1 MRKRSIILLLTGAL
15 LAVSVVAQDKKTD
28 NGQKAK
34 DRGYW
39 SLTVRKTMV
48 VGERSKGDETGIIG
62 AREGLAEFRL
72 LHHISSVFKPDG
84 TFSVD
89 EGGGKTTIQMG
100 GEHTKEVH
108 NVHRLS
114 VSWSKPPQY
123 VKIGEEGKIVLDV
136 SAKFDGVPYKPEL
149 LSKDL
154 TNGQPKTA
162 ISSMTGVRESYSI
175 GMEVGVMPEAT
186 VGKTTFGFTM
196 MEQVLNMS
204 NDEDDIEKYT
214 VRLAENE
221 GDADAVQ
228 EALEEQL
235 SGAKKPV
242 DWHCSLRDVA
252 SGKLYNDEE
261 WEQNLALGKESYM
274 MLVVRTTFE
283 TWRVMGLS
291 KTDQH
296 AYTIVQ
302 YYLYKNYAE
311 GGDVDI
317 TTRADD
323 EDEWAKDSTD
333 TEGGGDN
340 DNNGENEG
348 TLLPPWVIPV
358 AVTTTAVV
366 IYKVLKKRR
375 EEDEEEEGEGDTDTN
390 KDSREDKTD
399 PVNPEDDSQRD
410 EEEVVPVKTDD
421 SEDEEDKEPSTFK
434 MILYKEFG
442 STLMLGDVPKI
453 VGARIEEITAKG
465 EKIQRPDL
473 TAQIEIAQGS
483 NITIVE
489 TFLTTKYQAARIRVD
504 QLPEEEP
511 YEGDIWFIFR
521 APGGALRNRLVF
533 NIEDGRIEFFQPNL
547 ILPTGYDEVGELPF
561 KIWGGGENPDVKVTV
576 NTKEYTV
583 KRRKGDENNEKEK
596 GLWYAI
602 ITENHDKVPPK
613 EKRKAGDYAM
623 SQLKVEVTD
632 KNKHVIEGTLPIMRY
647 NMGLVFQC
655 DNFVG
660 CYAEPYD
667 ADKHPFKLTYK
678 GQDVCPHMNEATYF
692 IMTWDKKDHQLRRV
706 VPANKDSLFY
716 AKPLPEADDVKDN
729 ATDYLSKGT
738 RGKTDQ
744 QIIDDIR
751 PQFFIKEILED
762 GSSICNVYGYGM
774 LDAPARRKVRLHIE
788 CVYEKVKYEAEQD
801 VWLTSQPIRRFQTE
815 AEEREA
821 LKLDDKITDNL
832 NHICEF
838 ILGHDLLERIGPVY
852 RLARIQLDGYD
863 PRFGYDSEM
872 VELLRDTFLRYVRGE
887 TLGANANPE
896 GVQYLG
902 VAAEI
907 LVALAKTNRQVE
919 SWMADHGG
927 VWTRIGIGI
936 ATLGWS
942 EHCVLYLRVAD
953 KMVEEINNPKP
964 PTGPLANLRVGIFA
978 PGEFLSTFAT
988 GFLEVGQYALTE
1000 NLWQKTGEL
1009 GGEFLATYRPDLAQ
1023 GLANIS
1029 EMTIGQVQKK
1039 LGIFGKDVRVIAKD
1053 LKNFATDK
1061 FGKQMKAQ
1069 LDAVKKINANADKD
1083 AIKAISEFRKTSQW
1097 TEEEILEDAIFRAA
1111 AKDALR
1117 DIKEM
1122 ERACIDL
1129 VRYRTPE
1136 AKAAFREWCYKMQSN
1151 KTAQKYLSMYK
1162 SDWANN
1168 VRSEY
1173 YRLLQE
1179 DYRIIDKEALSAAC
1193 KRLREQGINVNED
1206 DLFVFCATN
1215 SNSEALYWGDA
1226 LTRDRDLSMMYNPKP
1241 TKANPHPLP
1250 QEVPQNIAEECYGE
1264 AYQKRTGMTMKEGD
1278 QAVVQKG
1285 SKEMIG
1291 CGKKDLDAAFKKEH
1305 FNEKFIDLD
1314 GVATAYEHKPA
1325 EWIIEEGARL
1335 RSLGDEAGALAKE
1348 EEGVRQA
1355 LKLYFNSLEKRATY
1369 RGTVSRITP
1378 KEAELFHVMKWLE
1391 VKQQGTYSISMTDF
1405 KKILKTRYNM
1415 EITDV
1420 PKLMKDLVY
1429 RLEA

>member
-1 MRKRSIILLLTGAL
+1 MTKRSIILILTGAL
-15 LAVSVVAQDKKTD
+15 LAVSVVAQDKKRN
-28 NGQKAK
+28 NGQEAK

-39 SLTVRKTMV
+39 SLTFRKTMM
-48 VGERSKGDETGIIG
+48 VGERSKGDDTGILG
-62 AREGLAEFRL
+62 GKDGLAEFRV
-72 LHHISSVFKPDG
+72 LHYIPSVFKPDG

-89 EGGGKTTIQMG
+89 DKEDKTIIQMG
-100 GEHTKEVH
+100 GEHTKEVR

-114 VSWSKPPQY
+114 VFWSKPPQY
-123 VKIGEEGKIVLDV
+123 VKIGEEDKITMDV
-136 SAKFDGVPYKPEL
+136 SAKLNGEPYSLEL
-149 LSKDL
+149 LGKDL
-154 TNGQPKTA
+154 NDGKPKTA
-162 ISSMTGVRESYSI
+162 LSSVTGVRESYSI
-175 GMEVGVMPEAT
+175 GMEVGVMPEVT
-186 VGKTTFGFTM
+186 VGKTTFGFTLI
-196 MEQVLNMS
+196 QPVLSMS
-204 NDEDDIEKYT
+204 ENEDDIEKYT
-214 VRLAENE
+214 ARVIENAGDDAE
-221 GDADAVQ
+221 AVQ
-228 EALEEQL
+228 EALEEEFR
-235 SGAKKPV
+235 GAKMPA
-242 DWHCSLRDVA
+242 DWHCSVRDVA
-252 SGKLYNDEE
+252 SGKLYNDEP
-261 WEQNLALGKESYM
+261 WKQNIELGKESYM
-274 MLVVRTTFE
+274 MVVVKTTFE
-283 TWRVMGLS
+283 KWWVMGLS
-291 KTDQH
+291 KMNPTS
-296 AYTIVQ
+296 YSIIQ

-323 EDEWAKDSTD
+323 EDEWTKDSTD

-340 DNNGENEG
+340 DNSGENEG

-366 IYKVLKKRR
+366 AYKVLKNRR
-375 EEDEEEEGEGDTDTN
+375 KEDEEENGDEGDSDKN

-399 PVNPEDDSQRD
+399 PANPEDSQED
-410 EEEVVPVKTDD
+410 EEVVAKPDD
-421 SEDEEDKEPSTFK
+421 SEDEKPKEPSTFK

-442 STLMLGDVPKI
+442 SSLMLGDVPKI

-465 EKIQRPDL
+465 EKIHRPDL
-473 TAQIEIAQGS
+473 TSQIQIAQGS

-489 TFLTTKYQAARIRVD
+489 TFMTAKYKAASIRVD
-504 QLPEEEP
+504 KLPEEEP

-533 NIEDGRIEFFQPNL
+533 NIEDGHIEFFQPYL

-561 KIWGGGENPDVKVTV
+561 KIWGGGENPEVKVTID
-576 NTKEYTV
+576 TKEYTV

-602 ITENHDKVPPK
+602 ITENHDKIPPK
-613 EKRKAGDYAM
+613 EKRKAGDYTM

-632 KNKHVIEGTLPIMRY
+632 ANKHVIEGTLSVMRY

-667 ADKHPFKLTYK
+667 ADKHPFKLTYN
-678 GQDVCPHMNEATYF
+678 GQKVCPRMNEATYF
-692 IMTWDKKDHQLRRV
+692 VLTWDKKDHQLRRV
-706 VPANKDSLFY
+706 VPADNNAIFTV
-716 AKPLPEADDVKDN
+716 KPLPEADDVKDN
-729 ATDYLSKGT
+729 ATDYLSKQT
-738 RGKTDQ
+738 RGMTDQ
-744 QIIDDIR
+744 EVIDSLGL
-751 PQFFIKEILED
+751 QFYIKEILED
-762 GSSICNVYGYGM
+762 GSSICYVYAHGM

-788 CVYEKVKYEAEQD
+788 CVYEKEKYEAEQD
-801 VWLTSQPIRRFQTE
+801 VWLTSQPIRKFQNQQEELE
-815 AEEREA
+815 ASR
-821 LKLDDKITDNL
+821 LDDRITDNL
-832 NHICEF
+832 AHICKF
-838 ILGHDLLERIGPVY
+838 IIDHDLLDRIGPVY
-852 RLARIQLDGYD
+852 RLAQIQMDGYD
-863 PRFGYDSEM
+863 PRFGYDPEM
-872 VELLRDTFLRYVRGE
+872 IELLRNTFLRYVRGE

-907 LVALAKTNRQVE
+907 LLALAKTNRQVE

-942 EHCVLYLRVAD
+942 EHCTLYLRVAD
-953 KMVEEINNPKP
+953 KMVEEINNPKI
-964 PTGPLANLRVGIFA
+964 PTGPLAELRMEIFP
-978 PGEFLSTFAT
+978 PGGFLSTFAT
-988 GFLEVGQYALTE
+988 GVLEVGQYALTE

-1009 GGEFLATYRPDLAQ
+1009 GGEFLATYRPDLAA
-1023 GLANIS
+1023 GIANFS

-1061 FGKQMKAQ
+1061 FGKQMKTQ
-1069 LDAVKKINANADKD
+1069 LNAVKKLNANADSNAK
-1083 AIKAISEFRKTSQW
+1083 KAISEFRQTAKW
-1097 TEEEILEDAIFRAA
+1097 TEEEILEDTIFREAA
-1111 AKDALR
+1111 QKALK

-1122 ERACIDL
+1122 EHACLDYI
-1129 VRYRTPE
+1129 RYRTPE
-1136 AKAAFREWCYKMQSN
+1136 TKEVFREFCYKMQSN
-1151 KTAQKYLSMYK
+1151 KTAQKYLSIYK

-1168 VRSEY
+1168 IRSEY

-1179 DYRIIDKEALSAAC
+1179 DYRIIDKEALSNAC
-1193 KRLREQGINVNED
+1193 KRLREKGINVNED
-1206 DLFVFCATN
+1206 DLYVFCATN

-1226 LTRDRDLSMMYNPKP
+1226 LTRDRDLSMMYKPKP

-1291 CGKKDLDAAFKKEH
+1291 AGEKYLNAAFKKEH

-1325 EWIIEEGARL
+1325 EWIQEGARL
-1335 RSLGDEAGALAKE
+1335 RELGDEAGALAKE
-1348 EEGVRQA
+1348 EEGLRQA

-1369 RGTVSRITP
+1369 RGTISRIKP
-1378 KEAELFHVMKWLE
+1378 QEVELFHVMKWLE
-1391 VKQQGTYSISMTDF
+1391 VKKQGSYSISMTDF
-1405 KKILKTRYNM
+1405 KKIIKTRYNM

-1420 PKLMKDLVY
+1420 PTLMKDLVY

>member
-1 MRKRSIILLLTGAL
+1 M
-15 LAVSVVAQDKKTD
+15 
-28 NGQKAK
+28 
-34 DRGYW
+34 
-39 SLTVRKTMV
+39 M
-48 VGERSKGDETGIIG
+48 VGERSKGDDTGILG
-62 AREGLAEFRL
+62 GKDGLAEFRV

-89 EGGGKTTIQMG
+89 DKEDKTIIQMG

-114 VSWSKPPQY
+114 VFWSKPPQY
-123 VKIGEEGKIVLDV
+123 VKIGEEDKITMDV
-136 SAKFDGVPYKPEL
+136 SAKLNGEPYSLEL
-149 LSKDL
+149 LGKDL
-154 TNGQPKTA
+154 NDGKPKTA
-162 ISSMTGVRESYSI
+162 LSSVTGMRESYTI
-175 GMEVGVMPEAT
+175 GMEVSVIPEAT
-186 VGKTTFGFTM
+186 VGKTTFGFTLI
-196 MEQVLNMS
+196 QQLLSMS
-204 NDEDDIEKYT
+204 ENEDDIEKYT
-214 VRLAENE
+214 VRVIENA
-221 GDADAVQ
+221 GDDVEAVQ
-228 EALEEQL
+228 EALEEEFR
-235 SGAKKPV
+235 GAKMPAV
-242 DWHCSLRDVA
+242 WHCSLRDVA
-252 SGKLYNDEE
+252 SGKLYNDEP
-261 WEQNLALGKESYM
+261 WEQNIELGKESYM
-274 MLVVRTTFE
+274 MVVVKTTFE
-283 TWRVMGLS
+283 KWWVMGLS
-291 KTDQH
+291 KMNPTS
-296 AYTIVQ
+296 YSIIQ

-323 EDEWAKDSTD
+323 EDEWTKDSTD
-333 TEGGGDN
+333 SEGGGDN
-340 DNNGENEG
+340 DNSGENEG

-366 IYKVLKKRR
+366 AYKVLKNRR
-375 EEDEEEEGEGDTDTN
+375 KEDEEENSDEGDSDKN

-399 PVNPEDDSQRD
+399 PVNPEDSQED
-410 EEEVVPVKTDD
+410 EEVVAKPDD
-421 SEDEEDKEPSTFK
+421 SEDEKPKEPSTFK

-442 STLMLGDVPKI
+442 SSLMLGDVPKI

-473 TAQIEIAQGS
+473 TSQIQIGQGS

-489 TFLTTKYQAARIRVD
+489 TFMTAKYKAASIRVD
-504 QLPEEEP
+504 KLPEEEP

-533 NIEDGRIEFFQPNL
+533 NIEDGHIEFFQPYL

-561 KIWGGGENPDVKVTV
+561 KIWGGGENPEVKVTID
-576 NTKEYTV
+576 TKEYTV

-602 ITENHDKVPPK
+602 ITENHDKIPPK
-613 EKRKAGDYAM
+613 EKRKAGDYTM

-632 KNKHVIEGTLPIMRY
+632 ANKHVIEGTLSVMRY

-667 ADKHPFKLTYK
+667 ADKHPFKLTYN
-678 GQDVCPHMNEATYF
+678 GQKVCPRMNEATYF
-692 IMTWDKKDHQLRRV
+692 VLTWDKKDHQLRRV
-706 VPANKDSLFY
+706 VPADNNAIFTV
-716 AKPLPEADDVKDN
+716 KPLPEADDVKDN
-729 ATDYLSKGT
+729 ATDYLSKQT
-738 RGKTDQ
+738 RGMTDQ
-744 QIIDDIR
+744 EVIDSLGL
-751 PQFFIKEILED
+751 QFYIKEILED
-762 GSSICNVYGYGM
+762 GSSICYVYAHGM

-788 CVYEKVKYEAEQD
+788 CVYEKEKYEAEQD
-801 VWLTSQPIRRFQTE
+801 VWLTSQPIRKFQNQQEELE
-815 AEEREA
+815 ASR
-821 LKLDDKITDNL
+821 LDDRITDNL
-832 NHICEF
+832 AHICKF
-838 ILGHDLLERIGPVY
+838 IIDHDLLDRIGPVY
-852 RLARIQLDGYD
+852 RLAQIQMDGYD
-863 PRFGYDSEM
+863 PRFGYDPEM
-872 VELLRDTFLRYVRGE
+872 IELLRNTFLRYVRGE

-907 LVALAKTNRQVE
+907 LLALAKTNRQVE

-942 EHCVLYLRVAD
+942 EHCTLYLRVAD
-953 KMVEEINNPKP
+953 KMVEEINNPKI
-964 PTGPLANLRVGIFA
+964 PTGP
-978 PGEFLSTFAT
+978 
-988 GFLEVGQYALTE
+988 LEVGQYALTE

-1009 GGEFLATYRPDLAQ
+1009 GGEFLATYRPDLAA
-1023 GLANIS
+1023 GIANFS

-1061 FGKQMKAQ
+1061 FGKQMKTQ
-1069 LDAVKKINANADKD
+1069 LNAVKKLNANADSNAK
-1083 AIKAISEFRKTSQW
+1083 KAISEFRQTAKW

-1226 LTRDRDLSMMYNPKP
+1226 LTRDRDLSMMYKPKP

-1291 CGKKDLDAAFKKEH
+1291 AGEKDLNAAFKKEH

-1325 EWIIEEGARL
+1325 EWIQEGARL
-1335 RSLGDEAGALAKE
+1335 RALGDEAGALAKE
-1348 EEGVRQA
+1348 EEGLRQA

-1369 RGTVSRITP
+1369 RGTISRIKP
-1378 KEAELFHVMKWLE
+1378 QEAELFHVMKWLE
-1391 VKQQGTYSISMTDF
+1391 VKKQGSYSISMTDF
-1405 KKILKTRYNM
+1405 KKIIKTRYNM

-1420 PKLMKDLVY
+1420 PTLMKDLVY

>member
-1 MRKRSIILLLTGAL
+1 MTKRSIILILTGAL

-39 SLTVRKTMV
+39 SLTFKKTML
-48 VGERSKGDETGIIG
+48 VGERSKGDETGILG
-62 AREGLAEFRL
+62 GKDGLAEFRV
-72 LHHISSVFKPDG
+72 LHHINSVFNPDG
-84 TFSVD
+84 TFSV
-89 EGGGKTTIQMG
+89 EQEEGKTVIQMG
-100 GEHTKEVH
+100 GDHTKEVH

-123 VKIGEEGKIVLDV
+123 VKIGEEDKITMDV
-136 SAKFDGVPYKPEL
+136 SAKLNGEPYSLEL
-149 LSKDL
+149 LGKDL
-154 TNGQPKTA
+154 NDGKPKTA
-162 ISSMTGVRESYSI
+162 LSSVTGMRESYTI
-175 GMEVGVMPEAT
+175 GMEVSVIPEAT
-186 VGKTTFGFTM
+186 VGKTTFGFTLI
-196 MEQVLNMS
+196 QQLLSMS
-204 NDEDDIEKYT
+204 ENEDDIEKYT
-214 VRLAENE
+214 VRVIENA
-221 GDADAVQ
+221 GDDVEAVQ
-228 EALEEQL
+228 EALEKEFH
-235 SGAKKPV
+235 GAKMPAV
-242 DWHCSLRDVA
+242 WHCSLRDVA
-252 SGKLYNDEE
+252 SGKLYNDEP
-261 WEQNLALGKESYM
+261 WEQNIELGKESYM
-274 MLVVRTTFE
+274 MVVVKTTFE
-283 TWRVMGLS
+283 KWWVMGLS
-291 KTDQH
+291 KMNPTS
-296 AYTIVQ
+296 YSIIQ

-323 EDEWAKDSTD
+323 EDEWTKDSTD
-333 TEGGGDN
+333 SEGDGDN
-340 DNNGENEG
+340 DNRGENEG

-366 IYKVLKKRR
+366 AYKVVKNRR
-375 EEDEEEEGEGDTDTN
+375 KEDEEENGDEGDSDKN
-390 KDSREDKTD
+390 MDSQEDKTD
-399 PVNPEDDSQRD
+399 PANPEDSQED
-410 EEEVVPVKTDD
+410 EEVVAKPDD
-421 SEDEEDKEPSTFK
+421 GEDEKPKEPSTFK

-473 TAQIEIAQGS
+473 TAQIQIGQGC

-632 KNKHVIEGTLPIMRY
+632 KNKHVIEGTLSVMRY

-667 ADKHPFKLTYK
+667 ADKHPFKLTYN
-678 GQDVCPHMNEATYF
+678 GQKVCPRMNEATYF
-692 IMTWDKKDHQLRRV
+692 VLTWDKKDHQLRRV
-706 VPANKDSLFY
+706 VPADNNAIFTV
-716 AKPLPEADDVKDN
+716 KPLPEADDVKDN
-729 ATDYLSKGT
+729 ATDYLSKQT
-738 RGKTDQ
+738 RGMTDQ
-744 QIIDDIR
+744 EVIDSLGL
-751 PQFFIKEILED
+751 QFYIKEILED
-762 GSSICNVYGYGM
+762 GSSICYVYAHGM

-788 CVYEKVKYEAEQD
+788 CVYEKEKYEAEQD
-801 VWLTSQPIRRFQTE
+801 VWLTSQPIRKFQNQQEELE
-815 AEEREA
+815 ASR
-821 LKLDDKITDNL
+821 LDDRITDNL
-832 NHICEF
+832 AHICKF
-838 ILGHDLLERIGPVY
+838 IIDHDLLDRIGPVY
-852 RLARIQLDGYD
+852 RLAQIQMDGYD
-863 PRFGYDSEM
+863 PRFGYDPEM
-872 VELLRDTFLRYVRGE
+872 IELLRNTFLRYVRGE

-907 LVALAKTNRQVE
+907 LLALAKTNRQVE

-953 KMVEEINNPKP
+953 KMVEEINNPKK
-964 PTGPLANLRVGIFA
+964 PTGPLAKFRVGIFA
-978 PGEFLSTFAT
+978 PGTFISTFGT
-988 GFLEVGQYALTE
+988 GVFEVGQYALTE

-1009 GGEFLATYRPDLAQ
+1009 GGEFLATYRPDLAA
-1023 GLANIS
+1023 GIANFS

-1039 LGIFGKDVRVIAKD
+1039 LGIFGKDVRVLAKD

-1061 FGKQMKAQ
+1061 FGKQMQSQ
-1069 LDAVKKINANADKD
+1069 LNTVKKLNANGENGAK
-1083 AIKAISEFRKTSQW
+1083 KAISEFRQTAKW
-1097 TEEEILEDAIFRAA
+1097 TEEEILEDTIFREAA
-1111 AKDALR
+1111 QKALK

-1122 ERACIDL
+1122 EHACLDYI
-1129 VRYRTPE
+1129 RYRTPE
-1136 AKAAFREWCYKMQSN
+1136 TKEVFREFCYKMQSN
-1151 KTAQKYLSMYK
+1151 KTAQKYLSIYK

-1168 VRSEY
+1168 IRSEY

-1179 DYRIIDKEALSAAC
+1179 DYRIIDKEALSNAC
-1193 KRLREQGINVNED
+1193 KRLREKGINVNED
-1206 DLFVFCATN
+1206 DLYVFCATN
-1215 SNSEALYWGDA
+1215 SNNEALYWGDA
-1226 LTRDRDLSMMYNPKP
+1226 LTRDRDLSMMYKPKP

-1291 CGKKDLDAAFKKEH
+1291 AGEKDLNAAFKKEH

-1325 EWIIEEGARL
+1325 EWIQEGARL
-1335 RSLGDEAGALAKE
+1335 RALGDEAGALAKE
-1348 EEGVRQA
+1348 EEGLRQA

-1369 RGTVSRITP
+1369 RGTISRIKP
-1378 KEAELFHVMKWLE
+1378 QEAELFHVMKWLE
-1391 VKQQGTYSISMTDF
+1391 VKKQGSYSISITDF
-1405 KKILKTRYNM
+1405 KKIIKTRYNM

-1420 PKLMKDLVY
+1420 PTLMKDLVY

>member
-1 MRKRSIILLLTGAL
+1 MRKCSIILFLTGAL
-15 LAVSVVAQDKKTD
+15 LAASVFVQAQNRNTSQQ
-28 NGQKAK
+28 GK

-39 SLTVRKTMV
+39 SLTSRKTMM
-48 VGERSKGDETGIIG
+48 VGERSKGDDTGILG
-62 AREGLAEFRL
+62 GKDGLAEFRV

-89 EGGGKTTIQMG
+89 DKEDKTIIQMG

-114 VSWSKPPQY
+114 VFWSKPPQY
-123 VKIGEEGKIVLDV
+123 VKIGEEDKITMDV
-136 SAKFDGVPYKPEL
+136 SAKLNGEPYSLEL
-149 LSKDL
+149 LGKDL
-154 TNGQPKTA
+154 NDGKPKTA
-162 ISSMTGVRESYSI
+162 LSSVTGMRESYTI
-175 GMEVGVMPEAT
+175 GMEVSVIPEAT
-186 VGKTTFGFTM
+186 VGKTTFGFTLI
-196 MEQVLNMS
+196 QQLLSMS
-204 NDEDDIEKYT
+204 ENEDDIEKYT
-214 VRLAENE
+214 VRVIENA
-221 GDADAVQ
+221 GDDVEAVQ
-228 EALEEQL
+228 EALEEEFR
-235 SGAKKPV
+235 GAKMPAV
-242 DWHCSLRDVA
+242 WHCSLRDVA
-252 SGKLYNDEE
+252 SGKLYNDEP
-261 WEQNLALGKESYM
+261 WEQNIELGKESYM
-274 MLVVRTTFE
+274 MVVVKTTFE
-283 TWRVMGLS
+283 KWWVMGLS
-291 KTDQH
+291 KMNPTS
-296 AYTIVQ
+296 YSIIQ

-323 EDEWAKDSTD
+323 EDEWTKDSTD
-333 TEGGGDN
+333 SEGGGDN
-340 DNNGENEG
+340 DNSGENEG

-366 IYKVLKKRR
+366 AYKVLKNRR
-375 EEDEEEEGEGDTDTN
+375 KEDEEENSDEGDSDKN

-399 PVNPEDDSQRD
+399 PVNPEDSQED
-410 EEEVVPVKTDD
+410 EEVVAKPDD
-421 SEDEEDKEPSTFK
+421 SEDEKPKEPSTFK

-442 STLMLGDVPKI
+442 SSLMLGDVPKI

-473 TAQIEIAQGS
+473 TSQIQIGQGS

-489 TFLTTKYQAARIRVD
+489 TFMTAKYKAASIRVD
-504 QLPEEEP
+504 KLPEEEP

-533 NIEDGRIEFFQPNL
+533 NIEDGHIEFFQPYL

-561 KIWGGGENPDVKVTV
+561 KIWGGGENPEVKVTID
-576 NTKEYTV
+576 TKEYTV

-602 ITENHDKVPPK
+602 ITENHDKIPPK
-613 EKRKAGDYAM
+613 EKRKAGDYTM

-632 KNKHVIEGTLPIMRY
+632 ANKHVIEGTLSVMRY

-667 ADKHPFKLTYK
+667 ADKHPFKLTYN
-678 GQDVCPHMNEATYF
+678 GQKVCPRMNEATYF
-692 IMTWDKKDHQLRRV
+692 VLTWDKKDHQLRRV
-706 VPANKDSLFY
+706 VPADNNAIFTV
-716 AKPLPEADDVKDN
+716 KPLPEADDVKDN
-729 ATDYLSKGT
+729 ATDYLSKQT
-738 RGKTDQ
+738 RGMTDQ
-744 QIIDDIR
+744 EVIDSLGL
-751 PQFFIKEILED
+751 QFYIKEILED
-762 GSSICNVYGYGM
+762 GSSICYVYAHGM

-788 CVYEKVKYEAEQD
+788 CVYEKEKYEAEQD
-801 VWLTSQPIRRFQTE
+801 VWLTSQPIRKFQNQQEELE
-815 AEEREA
+815 ASR
-821 LKLDDKITDNL
+821 LDDRITDNL
-832 NHICEF
+832 AHICKF
-838 ILGHDLLERIGPVY
+838 IIDHDLLDRIGPVY
-852 RLARIQLDGYD
+852 RLAQIQMDGYD
-863 PRFGYDSEM
+863 PRFGYDPEM
-872 VELLRDTFLRYVRGE
+872 IELLRNTFLRYVRGE

-907 LVALAKTNRQVE
+907 LLALAKTNRQVE

-942 EHCVLYLRVAD
+942 EHCTLYLRVAD
-953 KMVEEINNPKP
+953 KMVEEINNPKI
-964 PTGPLANLRVGIFA
+964 PTGPLAELRMEIFP
-978 PGEFLSTFAT
+978 PGGFLSTFAT
-988 GFLEVGQYALTE
+988 GVLEVGQYALTE

-1009 GGEFLATYRPDLAQ
+1009 GGEFLATYRPDLAA
-1023 GLANIS
+1023 GIANFS

-1061 FGKQMKAQ
+1061 FGKQMKTQ
-1069 LDAVKKINANADKD
+1069 LNAVKKLNANADSNAK
-1083 AIKAISEFRKTSQW
+1083 KAISEFRQTAKW

-1226 LTRDRDLSMMYNPKP
+1226 LTRDRDLSMMYKPKP

-1291 CGKKDLDAAFKKEH
+1291 AGEKDLNAAFKKEH

-1325 EWIIEEGARL
+1325 EWIQEGARL
-1335 RSLGDEAGALAKE
+1335 RALGDEAGALAKE
-1348 EEGVRQA
+1348 EEGLRQA

-1369 RGTVSRITP
+1369 RGTISRIKP
-1378 KEAELFHVMKWLE
+1378 QEAELFHVMKWLE
-1391 VKQQGTYSISMTDF
+1391 VKKQGSYSISMTDF
-1405 KKILKTRYNM
+1405 KKIIKTRYNM

-1420 PKLMKDLVY
+1420 PTLMKDLVY

>member
-1 MRKRSIILLLTGAL
+1 MTKRSIILILTGAL

-39 SLTVRKTMV
+39 SLTFKKTML
-48 VGERSKGDETGIIG
+48 VGERSKGDETGILG
-62 AREGLAEFRL
+62 GKDGLAEFRV
-72 LHHISSVFKPDG
+72 LHHINSVFNPDG
-84 TFSVD
+84 TFSV
-89 EGGGKTTIQMG
+89 EQEEGKTVIQMG
-100 GEHTKEVH
+100 GDHTKEVH
-108 NVHRLS
+108 NVHRVS

-123 VKIGEEGKIVLDV
+123 VKIGEEDKITMDV
-136 SAKFDGVPYKPEL
+136 SAKLNGEPYSLEL
-149 LSKDL
+149 LGKDL
-154 TNGQPKTA
+154 NDGKPKTA
-162 ISSMTGVRESYSI
+162 LSSVTGMRESYTI
-175 GMEVGVMPEAT
+175 GMEVSVIPEAT
-186 VGKTTFGFTM
+186 VGKTTFGFTLI
-196 MEQVLNMS
+196 QQLLSMS
-204 NDEDDIEKYT
+204 ENEDDIEKYT
-214 VRLAENE
+214 VRVIENA
-221 GDADAVQ
+221 GDDVEAVQ
-228 EALEEQL
+228 EALEEEFR
-235 SGAKKPV
+235 GAKMPAV
-242 DWHCSLRDVA
+242 WHCSLRDVA
-252 SGKLYNDEE
+252 SGKLYNDEP
-261 WEQNLALGKESYM
+261 WEQNIELGKESYM
-274 MLVVRTTFE
+274 MVVVKTTFE
-283 TWRVMGLS
+283 KWWVMGLS
-291 KTDQH
+291 KMNPTS
-296 AYTIVQ
+296 YSIIQ

-323 EDEWAKDSTD
+323 EDEWTKDSTD

-340 DNNGENEG
+340 DNRGENEG

-366 IYKVLKKRR
+366 AYKVVKNRR
-375 EEDEEEEGEGDTDTN
+375 KEDEEENGDDG
-390 KDSREDKTD
+390 DSDKNMDSWEDKTD
-399 PVNPEDDSQRD
+399 PVNPEDSQED
-410 EEEVVPVKTDD
+410 EEVVAKPDD
-421 SEDEEDKEPSTFK
+421 SEDEKPKEPSTFK

-442 STLMLGDVPKI
+442 SSLMLGDVPKI

-465 EKIQRPDL
+465 EKIHRPDL
-473 TAQIEIAQGS
+473 TSQIQIAQGN

-489 TFLTTKYQAARIRVD
+489 TFMTAKYKAASIRVD
-504 QLPEEEP
+504 KLPEEEP

-533 NIEDGRIEFFQPNL
+533 NIEDGHIEFFQPYL

-561 KIWGGGENPDVKVTV
+561 KIWGGGENPEVKVTID
-576 NTKEYTV
+576 TKEYTV

-602 ITENHDKVPPK
+602 ITENHDKIPPK
-613 EKRKAGDYAM
+613 EKRKAGDYTM

-632 KNKHVIEGTLPIMRY
+632 ANKHVIEGTLSVMRY

-667 ADKHPFKLTYK
+667 ADKHPFKLTYN
-678 GQDVCPHMNEATYF
+678 GQKVCPRMNEATYF
-692 IMTWDKKDHQLRRV
+692 VLTWDKKDHQLRRV
-706 VPANKDSLFY
+706 VPADNNAIFTV
-716 AKPLPEADDVKDN
+716 KPLPEADDVKDN
-729 ATDYLSKGT
+729 ATDYLSKQT
-738 RGKTDQ
+738 RGMTDQ
-744 QIIDDIR
+744 EVIDSLGL
-751 PQFFIKEILED
+751 QFYIKEILED
-762 GSSICNVYGYGM
+762 GSSICYVYAHGM

-788 CVYEKVKYEAEQD
+788 CVYEKEKYEAEQD

-852 RLARIQLDGYD
+852 RLAQIQMDGYD
-863 PRFGYDSEM
+863 PRFGYDPEM
-872 VELLRDTFLRYVRGE
+872 IELLRNTFLRYVRGE

-907 LVALAKTNRQVE
+907 LLALAKTNRQVE

-942 EHCVLYLRVAD
+942 EHCTLYLRVAD
-953 KMVEEINNPKP
+953 KMVEEINNPKI
-964 PTGPLANLRVGIFA
+964 PTGPLAELRMEIFP
-978 PGEFLSTFAT
+978 PGGFLSTFAT
-988 GFLEVGQYALTE
+988 GVLEVGQYALTE

-1009 GGEFLATYRPDLAQ
+1009 GGEFLATYRPDLAA
-1023 GLANIS
+1023 GIANFS

-1039 LGIFGKDVRVIAKD
+1039 LGIFGKDVRVLAKD

-1061 FGKQMKAQ
+1061 FGKQMKTQ
-1069 LDAVKKINANADKD
+1069 LNAVKKLNANADSNAK
-1083 AIKAISEFRKTSQW
+1083 KAISEFRQTAKW
-1097 TEEEILEDAIFRAA
+1097 TEEEILEDTIFREAA
-1111 AKDALR
+1111 QKALK

-1122 ERACIDL
+1122 EHACLDYI
-1129 VRYRTPE
+1129 RYRTPE
-1136 AKAAFREWCYKMQSN
+1136 TKEVFREFCYKMQSN
-1151 KTAQKYLSMYK
+1151 KTAQKYLSIYK

-1168 VRSEY
+1168 IRSEY

-1179 DYRIIDKEALSAAC
+1179 DYRIIDKEALSNAC
-1193 KRLREQGINVNED
+1193 KRLREKGINVNED
-1206 DLFVFCATN
+1206 DLYVFCATN
-1215 SNSEALYWGDA
+1215 SNSEALYWGDT
-1226 LTRDRDLSMMYNPKP
+1226 LTRDRDLSMMYKPKP

-1291 CGKKDLDAAFKKEH
+1291 AGEKDLNAAFKKEH

-1314 GVATAYEHKPA
+1314 GVATAFEHKPA
-1325 EWIIEEGARL
+1325 EWIQDGAQL
-1335 RSLGDEAGALAKE
+1335 RALGDEAGALAKE

>member
-1 MRKRSIILLLTGAL
+1 MRKCSIILFLTGAL
-15 LAVSVVAQDKKTD
+15 LAASVFVQAQNRNTSQQ
-28 NGQKAK
+28 GK

-39 SLTVRKTMV
+39 SLTSRKTMM
-48 VGERSKGDETGIIG
+48 VGERSKGDDTGILG
-62 AREGLAEFRL
+62 GKDGLAEFRV

-89 EGGGKTTIQMG
+89 DKEDKTIIQMG

-114 VSWSKPPQY
+114 VFWSKPPQY
-123 VKIGEEGKIVLDV
+123 VKIGEEDKITMDV
-136 SAKFDGVPYKPEL
+136 SAKLNGEPYSLEL
-149 LSKDL
+149 LGKDL
-154 TNGQPKTA
+154 NDGKPKTA
-162 ISSMTGVRESYSI
+162 LSSVTGMRESYTI
-175 GMEVGVMPEAT
+175 GMEVSVIPEAT
-186 VGKTTFGFTM
+186 VGKTTFGFTLI
-196 MEQVLNMS
+196 QQLLSMS
-204 NDEDDIEKYT
+204 ENEDDIEKYT
-214 VRLAENE
+214 VRVIENA
-221 GDADAVQ
+221 GDDVEAVQ
-228 EALEEQL
+228 EALEEEFR
-235 SGAKKPV
+235 GAKMPA
-242 DWHCSLRDVA
+242 DWHCSVRDVA
-252 SGKLYNDEE
+252 SGKLYNDEP
-261 WEQNLALGKESYM
+261 WKQNIELGKESYM
-274 MLVVRTTFE
+274 MVVVKTTFE
-283 TWRVMGLS
+283 KWWVMGLS
-291 KTDQH
+291 KMNPTS
-296 AYTIVQ
+296 YSIIQ

-323 EDEWAKDSTD
+323 EDEWTKDSTD
-333 TEGGGDN
+333 SEGGGDN
-340 DNNGENEG
+340 DNSGENEG

-366 IYKVLKKRR
+366 AYKVLKNRR
-375 EEDEEEEGEGDTDTN
+375 KEDEEENGDEGDSDKN

-399 PVNPEDDSQRD
+399 PVNPEDSQED
-410 EEEVVPVKTDD
+410 EEVVAKPDD
-421 SEDEEDKEPSTFK
+421 SEDEKPKEPSTFK

-442 STLMLGDVPKI
+442 SSLMLGDVPKI

-473 TAQIEIAQGS
+473 TAQIQIGQGS

-489 TFLTTKYQAARIRVD
+489 TFMTAKYKAASIRVD
-504 QLPEEEP
+504 KLPEEEP

-533 NIEDGRIEFFQPNL
+533 NIEDGHIEFFQPYL

-561 KIWGGGENPDVKVTV
+561 KIWGGGENPEVKVTID
-576 NTKEYTV
+576 TKEYTV

-602 ITENHDKVPPK
+602 ITENHDKIPPK
-613 EKRKAGDYAM
+613 EKRKAGDYTM

-632 KNKHVIEGTLPIMRY
+632 ANKHVIEGTLSVMRY

-667 ADKHPFKLTYK
+667 ADKHPFKLTYN
-678 GQDVCPHMNEATYF
+678 GQKVCPRMNEATYF
-692 IMTWDKKDHQLRRV
+692 VLTWDKKDHQLRRV
-706 VPANKDSLFY
+706 VPADNNAIFTV
-716 AKPLPEADDVKDN
+716 KPLPEADDVKDN
-729 ATDYLSKGT
+729 ATDYLSKQT
-738 RGKTDQ
+738 RGMTDQ
-744 QIIDDIR
+744 EVIDSLGL
-751 PQFFIKEILED
+751 QFYIKEILED
-762 GSSICNVYGYGM
+762 GSSICYVYAHGM

-788 CVYEKVKYEAEQD
+788 CVYEKEKYEAEQD
-801 VWLTSQPIRRFQTE
+801 VWLTSQPIRKFQNQQEELE
-815 AEEREA
+815 ASR
-821 LKLDDKITDNL
+821 LDDRITDNL
-832 NHICEF
+832 AHICKF
-838 ILGHDLLERIGPVY
+838 IIDHDLLDRIGPVY
-852 RLARIQLDGYD
+852 RLAQIQMDGYD
-863 PRFGYDSEM
+863 PRFGYDPEM
-872 VELLRDTFLRYVRGE
+872 IELLRNTFLRYVRGE

-907 LVALAKTNRQVE
+907 LLALAKTNRQVE

-942 EHCVLYLRVAD
+942 EHCTLYLRVAD
-953 KMVEEINNPKP
+953 KMVEEINNPKI
-964 PTGPLANLRVGIFA
+964 PTGPLAELRMEIFP
-978 PGEFLSTFAT
+978 PGGFLSTFAT
-988 GFLEVGQYALTE
+988 GVLEVGQYAITE

-1009 GGEFLATYRPDLAQ
+1009 GGEFLATYRPDLAA
-1023 GLANIS
+1023 GIANFS

-1061 FGKQMKAQ
+1061 FGKQMKTQ
-1069 LDAVKKINANADKD
+1069 LNAVKKLNANADSNAK
-1083 AIKAISEFRKTSQW
+1083 KAISEFRQTAKW

-1151 KTAQKYLSMYK
+1151 KTAQKYLSIYK

-1168 VRSEY
+1168 IRSEY

-1179 DYRIIDKEALSAAC
+1179 DYRIIDKEALSNAC
-1193 KRLREQGINVNED
+1193 KRLREKGINVNED
-1206 DLFVFCATN
+1206 DLYVFCATN

-1226 LTRDRDLSMMYNPKP
+1226 LTRDRDLSMMYKPKP

-1291 CGKKDLDAAFKKEH
+1291 AGEKDLNAAFKKEH

-1325 EWIIEEGARL
+1325 EWIQEGARL
-1335 RSLGDEAGALAKE
+1335 RALGDEAGALAKE
-1348 EEGVRQA
+1348 EEGLRQA

-1369 RGTVSRITP
+1369 RGTISRIKP
-1378 KEAELFHVMKWLE
+1378 QEAELFHVMKWLE
-1391 VKQQGTYSISMTDF
+1391 VKKQGSYSISMTDF
-1405 KKILKTRYNM
+1405 KKIIKTRYNM

-1420 PKLMKDLVY
+1420 PTLMKDLVY

>member
-1 MRKRSIILLLTGAL
+1 MTKRSIILILTGAL
-15 LAVSVVAQDKKTD
+15 LAVSVVAQDKKRN
-28 NGQKAK
+28 NGQEAK

-39 SLTVRKTMV
+39 SLTFRKTMM
-48 VGERSKGDETGIIG
+48 VGERSKGDDTGILG
-62 AREGLAEFRL
+62 GKDGLAEFRV
-72 LHHISSVFKPDG
+72 LHYIPSVFKPDG

-89 EGGGKTTIQMG
+89 DKEDKTIIQMG
-100 GEHTKEVH
+100 GEHTKEVR

-114 VSWSKPPQY
+114 VFWSKPPQY
-123 VKIGEEGKIVLDV
+123 VKIGEEDKITMDV
-136 SAKFDGVPYKPEL
+136 SAKLNGEPYSLEL
-149 LSKDL
+149 LGKDL
-154 TNGQPKTA
+154 NDGKPKTA
-162 ISSMTGVRESYSI
+162 LSSVTGVRESYSI
-175 GMEVGVMPEAT
+175 GMEVGVMPEVT
-186 VGKTTFGFTM
+186 VGKTTFGFTLIQ
-196 MEQVLNMS
+196 QVLSMS
-204 NDEDDIEKYT
+204 ENEDDIEKYT
-214 VRLAENE
+214 ARVIENAGDDAE
-221 GDADAVQ
+221 AVQ
-228 EALEEQL
+228 EALEEEFR
-235 SGAKKPV
+235 GAKMPA
-242 DWHCSLRDVA
+242 DWHCSVRDVA
-252 SGKLYNDEE
+252 SGKLYNDEP
-261 WEQNLALGKESYM
+261 WKQNIELGKESYM
-274 MLVVRTTFE
+274 MVVVKTTFE
-283 TWRVMGLS
+283 KWWAMGHS
-291 KTDQH
+291 KMNPTS
-296 AYTIVQ
+296 YSIIQ

-323 EDEWAKDSTD
+323 EDEWTKDSTD

-340 DNNGENEG
+340 DNSGENEG

-366 IYKVLKKRR
+366 AYKVLKNRR
-375 EEDEEEEGEGDTDTN
+375 KEDEEENGDEGDSDKN

-399 PVNPEDDSQRD
+399 PANPEDSQED
-410 EEEVVPVKTDD
+410 EEVVAKPDD
-421 SEDEEDKEPSTFK
+421 SEDEKPKEPSTFK

-442 STLMLGDVPKI
+442 SSLMLGDVPKI

-465 EKIQRPDL
+465 EKIHRPDL
-473 TAQIEIAQGS
+473 TSQIQIAQGS

-489 TFLTTKYQAARIRVD
+489 TFMTAKYKAASIRVD
-504 QLPEEEP
+504 KLPEEEP

-533 NIEDGRIEFFQPNL
+533 NIEDGHIEFFQPYL

-561 KIWGGGENPDVKVTV
+561 KIWGGGENPEVKVTID
-576 NTKEYTV
+576 TKEYTV

-602 ITENHDKVPPK
+602 ITENHDKIPPK
-613 EKRKAGDYAM
+613 EKRKAGDYTM

-632 KNKHVIEGTLPIMRY
+632 ANKHVIEGTLSVMRY

-667 ADKHPFKLTYK
+667 ADKHPFKLTYN
-678 GQDVCPHMNEATYF
+678 GQKVCPRMNEATYF
-692 IMTWDKKDHQLRRV
+692 VLTWDKKDHQLRRV
-706 VPANKDSLFY
+706 VPADNNAIFTV
-716 AKPLPEADDVKDN
+716 KPLPEADDVKDN
-729 ATDYLSKGT
+729 ATDYLSKQT
-738 RGKTDQ
+738 RGMTDQ
-744 QIIDDIR
+744 EVIDSLGL
-751 PQFFIKEILED
+751 QFYIKEILED
-762 GSSICNVYGYGM
+762 GSSICYVYAHGM

-788 CVYEKVKYEAEQD
+788 CVYEKEKYEAEQD
-801 VWLTSQPIRRFQTE
+801 VWLTSQPIRKFQNQQEELE
-815 AEEREA
+815 ASR
-821 LKLDDKITDNL
+821 LDDRITDNL
-832 NHICEF
+832 AHICKF
-838 ILGHDLLERIGPVY
+838 IIDHDLLDRIGPVY
-852 RLARIQLDGYD
+852 RLAQIQMDGYD
-863 PRFGYDSEM
+863 PRFGYDPEM
-872 VELLRDTFLRYVRGE
+872 IELLRNTFLRYVRGE

-907 LVALAKTNRQVE
+907 LLALAKTNRQVE

-942 EHCVLYLRVAD
+942 EHCTLYLRVAD
-953 KMVEEINNPKP
+953 KMVEEINNPKI
-964 PTGPLANLRVGIFA
+964 PTGPLAELRMEIFP
-978 PGEFLSTFAT
+978 PGGFLSTFAT
-988 GFLEVGQYALTE
+988 GVLEVGQYALTE

-1009 GGEFLATYRPDLAQ
+1009 GGEFLATYRPDLAA
-1023 GLANIS
+1023 GIANFS

-1039 LGIFGKDVRVIAKD
+1039 LGIFGKDVRVLAKD

-1061 FGKQMKAQ
+1061 FGKQMKTQ
-1069 LDAVKKINANADKD
+1069 LNAVKKLNANADSNAK
-1083 AIKAISEFRKTSQW
+1083 KAISEFRQTAKW
-1097 TEEEILEDAIFRAA
+1097 TEEEILEDTIFREAA
-1111 AKDALR
+1111 QKALK

-1122 ERACIDL
+1122 EHACLDYI
-1129 VRYRTPE
+1129 RYRTPE
-1136 AKAAFREWCYKMQSN
+1136 TKEVFREFCYKMQSN
-1151 KTAQKYLSMYK
+1151 KTAQKYLSIYK

-1168 VRSEY
+1168 IRSEY

-1179 DYRIIDKEALSAAC
+1179 DYRIIDKEALSNAC
-1193 KRLREQGINVNED
+1193 KRLREKGINVNED
-1206 DLFVFCATN
+1206 DLYVFCATN

-1226 LTRDRDLSMMYNPKP
+1226 LTRDRDLSMMYKPKP

-1291 CGKKDLDAAFKKEH
+1291 AGEKDLNAAFKKEH

-1314 GVATAYEHKPA
+1314 GVATAFEHKPA
-1325 EWIIEEGARL
+1325 EWIQDGAQL
-1335 RSLGDEAGALAKE
+1335 RALGDEAGALAKE

-1369 RGTVSRITP
+1369 RGTISRIKP
-1378 KEAELFHVMKWLE
+1378 QEVELFHVMKWLE

>member
-1 MRKRSIILLLTGAL
+1 MRKCSIILFLTGAL
-15 LAVSVVAQDKKTD
+15 LAASVFVQAQNQNTSQQ
-28 NGQKAK
+28 GK

-39 SLTVRKTMV
+39 SLTFRKTMM
-48 VGERSKGDETGIIG
+48 VGERSKGDDTGILG
-62 AREGLAEFRL
+62 GKDGLAEFRV
-72 LHHISSVFKPDG
+72 LHHIPSVFKPDG

-89 EGGGKTTIQMG
+89 DKEDKTIIQMG

-114 VSWSKPPQY
+114 VFWSKPPQY
-123 VKIGEEGKIVLDV
+123 VKIGEEDKITMDV
-136 SAKFDGVPYKPEL
+136 SAKLNGEPYSPEL
-149 LSKDL
+149 LGKDL
-154 TNGQPKTA
+154 NDRKPKTA
-162 ISSMTGVRESYSI
+162 LSAVTGMRESYTI
-175 GMEVGVMPEAT
+175 GMEVGVMPEVT
-186 VGKTTFGFTM
+186 VGKTTFGFTLIQ
-196 MEQVLNMS
+196 QVLNMS
-204 NDEDDIEKYT
+204 ESEDDSKKYT
-214 VRLAENE
+214 ERVIENA
-221 GDADAVQ
+221 GDDVEAVQ
-228 EALEEQL
+228 EALEEEFH
-235 SGAKKPV
+235 GAKMPAY
-242 DWHCSLRDVA
+242 WNCSLRDVA
-252 SGKLYNDEE
+252 SGKLYNDEP
-261 WEQNLALGKESYM
+261 WEQNIELGKESYM
-274 MLVVRTTFE
+274 MVIVKTTFE
-283 TWRVMGLS
+283 KWWAMGHHKMNPTS
-291 KTDQH
+291 
-296 AYTIVQ
+296 YSIIQ

-323 EDEWAKDSTD
+323 EDEWTKDSTD

-340 DNNGENEG
+340 DNRGENEG

-366 IYKVLKKRR
+366 AYKVLKKRR
-375 EEDEEEEGEGDTDTN
+375 KEDEEENGDEGDSDKN
-390 KDSREDKTD
+390 KDSWEDKTD
-399 PVNPEDDSQRD
+399 PVNPEDSQED
-410 EEEVVPVKTDD
+410 EEVVAKPDD
-421 SEDEEDKEPSTFK
+421 SEDEKAKEPSTFK

-442 STLMLGDVPKI
+442 SSLMLGDVPKI

-465 EKIQRPDL
+465 EKILRPDL
-473 TAQIEIAQGS
+473 TSQIQIGQGS

-504 QLPEEEP
+504 KLPEEEP

-533 NIEDGRIEFFQPNL
+533 NIEDGHIEFFQPNL

-561 KIWGGGENPDVKVTV
+561 KIWGGGENPDVKVTI

-632 KNKHVIEGTLPIMRY
+632 KNKHVIEGTLPVMRY

-660 CYAEPYD
+660 CYAEPYN

-788 CVYEKVKYEAEQD
+788 CKYEEVKYEAEQD

-832 NHICEF
+832 AHICKF
-838 ILGHDLLERIGPVY
+838 IIDHDLLDRIGPVY
-852 RLARIQLDGYD
+852 RLAQIQMDGYD
-863 PRFGYDSEM
+863 SRFGYDPEM
-872 VELLRDTFLRYVRGE
+872 IELLRNTFLRYVRGE

-988 GFLEVGQYALTE
+988 GVFEVGQYALTE

-1023 GLANIS
+1023 GLANLS

-1039 LGIFGKDVRVIAKD
+1039 LGIFGKDVRVLAKD

-1061 FGKQMKAQ
+1061 FGKQMQSQ
-1069 LDAVKKINANADKD
+1069 LNTVKKLNANGENGAK
-1083 AIKAISEFRKTSQW
+1083 KAISEFRQTAKW
-1097 TEEEILEDAIFRAA
+1097 TEEEILEDAIFREAA
-1111 AKDALR
+1111 QKALK

-1122 ERACIDL
+1122 EHACLDYI
-1129 VRYRTPE
+1129 RYRTPE
-1136 AKAAFREWCYKMQSN
+1136 TKEVFREFCYKMQSN
-1151 KTAQKYLSMYK
+1151 KTAQKYLSIYK

-1168 VRSEY
+1168 IRSEY

-1179 DYRIIDKEALSAAC
+1179 DYRIIDKEALSSAC

-1226 LTRDRDLSMMYNPKP
+1226 LTRDRDLSMMYKPKP
-1241 TKANPHPLP
+1241 TKANPNPLP

-1291 CGKKDLDAAFKKEH
+1291 AGEKDLNAAFKKEH

-1314 GVATAYEHKPA
+1314 GVATAFEHKPA
-1325 EWIIEEGARL
+1325 EWIQEGAQL
-1335 RSLGDEAGALAKE
+1335 RALGDEAGALAKE